1 MTTRFSLGSVHYLL
15 TGFDFATFR
24 WWLFIGF
31 QWNRFSWWI
40 AIASIGFFYYNCSLS
55 ALIFR
60 DISTVVENEGT
71 NCVDSVDFKIDLTQN
86 YATLETLSFS
96 WNFSDPVLL
105 LKLADF
111 NTKLVPFFSSRFSL
125 IGWFFYFRIKK
136 KEAATRD
143 CYNVGG
149 IWKFRKK
156 TTKRKRNFFSPPPS
170 LIVDVKR
177 LSPTRSVTESVET
190 LFFFQPED

>member
-125 IGWFFYFRIKK
+125 IGWFFYFQIKK
-136 KEAATRD
+136 KRGCNTRLLQRRWHLEISKKND
-143 CYNVGG
+143 
-149 IWKFRKK
+149 KKK
-156 TTKRKRNFFSPPPS
+156 T
-170 LIVDVKR
+170 
-177 LSPTRSVTESVET
+177 
-190 LFFFQPED
+190 